1 VESED
6 YRSNQIGYN
15 GSKLTTSQIY
25 EAIAK
30 NLPVGFSLV
39 DQDGLILD
47 FNPAAERI
55 TGFLKRDVLGKPH
68 LEIIHGSSDAK
79 SCPLFTHA
87 FEQRTASIA
96 TESALTRKDG
106 ELITLSLTIFPLFDD
121 QGNFIGG
128 VEIFR
133 DITEIKRSERERRN
147 FLSMF
152 AHDMKN
158 PIVIGEGYLLRMLS
172 GKVGPFTEKQKAYL
186 TIIMEQTQKL
196 RRLVSD
202 FLEFSRVEKKEF
214 SPVLQSYNLE
224 EALAKQLRIMQVA
237 AEKKNIHL
245 IFEYAQESL
254 PVIYADGTLIDRVL
268 SNLLDNA
275 LKYTDPGGKVTVH
288 LQNREQDILV
298 EVSDTGIGID
308 EKDLH
313 CVFDAFCRINR
324 EGEGSGLGLAIA
336 RAIMAAHGG
345 TISVDSTPGKG
356 STFRV
361 TFPKKR

>member
-1 VESED
+1 
-6 YRSNQIGYN
+6 
-15 GSKLTTSQIY
+15 
-25 EAIAK
+25 
-30 NLPVGFSLV
+30 
-39 DQDGLILD
+39 
-47 FNPAAERI
+47 
-55 TGFLKRDVLGKPH
+55 
-68 LEIIHGSSDAK
+68 
-79 SCPLFTHA
+79 
-87 FEQRTASIA
+87 
-96 TESALTRKDG
+96 
-106 ELITLSLTIFPLFDD
+106 
-121 QGNFIGG
+121 
-128 VEIFR
+128 
-133 DITEIKRSERERRN
+133 
-147 FLSMF
+147 
-152 AHDMKN
+152 
-158 PIVIGEGYLLRMLS
+158 
-172 GKVGPFTEKQKAYL
+172 
-186 TIIMEQTQKL
+186 
-196 RRLVSD
+196 
-202 FLEFSRVEKKEF
+202 
-214 SPVLQSYNLE
+214 
-224 EALAKQLRIMQVA
+224 MQVA